1 MKINV
6 KKRDGRLE
14 PLDLNKVHKVVAWA
28 AEGLDVSPSQVELKS
43 HVQFH
48 EGITTESIH
57 EMLIKSAADLI
68 SEENPDYQ
76 YMASRLSL
84 FHLRKIAYGEYTPP
98 KLFDHIV
105 KLTQEGWYDSNI
117 LSSYTK
123 EEIDELDEV
132 LDHDKDLN
140 IAYAGIKQLEGKYL
154 VQHRKEK
161 RVKETPNMA
170 FMVVAM
176 VGFIDEDKEKR
187 LELVKDFYK
196 GLADFD
202 ISLPTP
208 IMGGLRTGLLQ
219 YSSCFLPNQQVLT
232 DNGYVEIKDISIG
245 DTVLTKEGRYKKV
258 ITTNK
263 KVFTGEKFV
272 TMKATC
278 SFRGD
283 FASTEEHLVWAIKNG
298 TDKPNWYR
306 ADELMVGDYVSIP
319 INRVIT
325 PYREDTLMSYVEND
339 LYNLDGEFIRKL
351 TTDPK
356 KRSGDFNDNISPCKN
371 KITLTNDFYMLLGM
385 FLGNGHC
392 DKNVN
397 TTVLTMN
404 INHVEKHEFILK
416 TFSEIFGVTPS
427 ISYNYNDN
435 SVKISVYSYPIKQF
449 FLHLA
454 GTGFANKKLNEKIML
469 ADREAQLHLLKG
481 LFLTDGCL
489 YNAGITVGLSNKYLV
504 KQLSD
509 ICLRNNILHSLTSH
523 LNNRNED
530 KPYYRK
536 NGTITYFKNRKENFR
551 LSISKLVGIDLI
563 NFVYGEHYQDKINK
577 VFSNTKIKY
586 YTNNNVLFREDGV
599 FSKLTSVTHFSLN
612 KDQIVHDIGVEDDH
626 SFVAGTIGV
635 HNCVT
640 VETGDSLD
648 SINATSNAIVKY
660 ISQRAGIGVNGGRI
674 RALGS
679 EIRGGEA
686 IHTGVIPF
694 WKVFQ
699 AAVKSCSQ
707 GALRGGAATL
717 YYPLWHLEA
726 ESLLV
731 LKNNKGVEENRIR
744 QLDYGVQINKL
755 LYTRLIKDQ
764 DITLFSPNAVPG
776 MYEAFFADQEE
787 FERLYTEAEKNPL
800 IVQKKV
806 PAKELFSLLLQER
819 AATGRIYIQNV
830 DHCNT
835 HSAFNPEKAPITMS
849 NLCVSGDT
857 KVLVKINCTVQNVE
871 IKSLVG
877 KTVLAWN
884 GEEFSETYF
893 TQTSPSAMLWKVK
906 LRNVETGET
915 SVIYATK
922 EHRWVDTVE
931 NIEYRTFELEE
942 GMVFEGTTDNLTQT
956 WNKVISVEEDVKEEP
971 TYCGK
976 EPKLGLLTFNG
987 IITGNC
993 LEITLPTK
1001 PLNDIND
1008 PNGEISLCTLSGI
1021 NLGTLPKW
1029 DAKEEFLL
1037 EVKRRM
1043 YLLVRFLDNLLSY
1056 QEYPIPAARTAT
1068 EKYRSLGIGPINYA
1082 YFLAK
1087 NGKRIVDGS
1096 GIEITHALFEAMQYF
1111 GLEASVEL
1119 AKERGTCKAFDSTT
1133 YSQGLL
1139 PIDTYKKDIDSF
1151 AKVDYQLDW
1160 EQLRTSIKEHGL
1172 RNATITTVFP
1182 SETSSQVSNATNGID
1197 PARGLITVKASKD
1210 GILKQVVPEIKTLKH
1225 QYDLLWDIPDNE
1237 CFFKLVA
1244 TMQKFVDQAISMN
1257 THYDPKR
1264 FTNGKVPM
1272 VQLIKDMLTG
1282 YKYGIKT
1289 FYYHHTRDGAD
1300 DTQSDIDDGCAGG
1313 ACKL

>member
-105 KLTQEGWYDSNI
+105 KLTQEGWYDSSI
-117 LSSYTK
+117 LASYTK
-123 EEIDELDEV
+123 VEIDELDDV
-132 LDHDKDLN
+132 LDHNKDLN

-154 VQHRKEK
+154 VQHRREK

-170 FMVVAM
+170 FMVIAM
-176 VGFIDEDKEKR
+176 MGFIDEDKEKR
-187 LELVKDFYK
+187 IDLVKDFYK

-208 IMGGLRTGLLQ
+208 IMGGLRTGVRQ
-219 YSSCFLPNQQVLT
+219 YSSCTV
-232 DNGYVEIKDISIG
+232 IS
-245 DTVLTKEGRYKKV
+245 
-258 ITTNK
+258 
-263 KVFTGEKFV
+263 
-272 TMKATC
+272 
-278 SFRGD
+278 
-283 FASTEEHLVWAIKNG
+283 
-298 TDKPNWYR
+298 
-306 ADELMVGDYVSIP
+306 
-319 INRVIT
+319 
-325 PYREDTLMSYVEND
+325 
-339 LYNLDGEFIRKL
+339 
-351 TTDPK
+351 
-356 KRSGDFNDNISPCKN
+356 
-371 KITLTNDFYMLLGM
+371 
-385 FLGNGHC
+385 
-392 DKNVN
+392 
-397 TTVLTMN
+397 
-404 INHVEKHEFILK
+404 
-416 TFSEIFGVTPS
+416 
-427 ISYNYNDN
+427 
-435 SVKISVYSYPIKQF
+435 
-449 FLHLA
+449 
-454 GTGFANKKLNEKIML
+454 
-469 ADREAQLHLLKG
+469 
-481 LFLTDGCL
+481 
-489 YNAGITVGLSNKYLV
+489 
-504 KQLSD
+504 SD
-509 ICLRNNILHSLTSH
+509 
-523 LNNRNED
+523 
-530 KPYYRK
+530 
-536 NGTITYFKNRKENFR
+536 
-551 LSISKLVGIDLI
+551 
-563 NFVYGEHYQDKINK
+563 
-577 VFSNTKIKY
+577 
-586 YTNNNVLFREDGV
+586 
-599 FSKLTSVTHFSLN
+599 
-612 KDQIVHDIGVEDDH
+612 
-626 SFVAGTIGV
+626 
-635 HNCVT
+635 
-640 VETGDSLD
+640 DSLD

-660 ISQRAGIGVNGGRI
+660 ISQRAGIGVNGGKI

-679 EIRGGEA
+679 DIRGGEA
-686 IHTGVIPF
+686 VHTGVIPF

-776 MYEAFFADQEE
+776 MYDAFFADQEE

-835 HSAFNPEKAPITMS
+835 HSAFDPKQAPITMS

-871 IKSLVG
+871 IKSLVDR
-877 KTVLAWN
+877 TVLAWN

-893 TQTSPSAMLWKVK
+893 TQTSPLAKLWKVT
-906 LRNVETGET
+906 LEDVESGEAT
-915 SVIYATK
+915 TIYATK

-942 GMVFEGTTDNLTQT
+942 GMVFEGTTDNLNQT
-956 WNKVISVEEDVKEEP
+956 WNKVISVEEDVKEEA
-971 TYCGK
+971 TYCGR

-1008 PNGEISLCTLSGI
+1008 PDGEISLCTLAGI

-1029 DAKEEFLL
+1029 DAREEFLL

-1087 NGKRIVDGS
+1087 NGKRFIDGS
-1096 GIEITHALFEAMQYF
+1096 GIEITHQLFEAMQYF
-1111 GLEASVEL
+1111 GLEASNEL
-1119 AKERGTCKAFDSTT
+1119 AKERGTCEAFDSTT

-1139 PIDTYKKDIDSF
+1139 PINTYKKDIDSF